1 VAFLQQHSPGPSV
14 SYDVGPGIGRD
25 QRNWVWMA
33 LILAA
38 AIPRIALAAPALV
51 TVRDKGVKTTCA
63 EEDNVY
69 VTLTGPVQRFEV
81 TARHPAYGKDL
92 KADNYKADFS
102 GCKPQAFD
110 GKKDYPFTP
119 RTVVLYEDDK
129 VRIDGVTY
137 GGYWRPDVVEVEVAG
152 RKDRGFHLLQLFIKH
167 GTDVQEA
174 LVLHDADGYWRLR
187 PLPLPQFGGAV
198 YGSSFLVGPVE
209 ESTRPYVRIRKVTID
224 PKALRFHLDYAAG
237 GSADMTVTRIDHD
250 ELRMKVRM
258 SSAVRGSPF
267 IALRSMYV
275 APDNADT
282 AELHWARE
290 NGERNSTPVVGFDT
304 VRAAGVSFERSVPS
318 RHNTSAPDIA
328 FFDFDG

>member
-1 VAFLQQHSPGPSV
+1 MRIPLLTIALACLAFAP
-14 SYDVGPGIGRD
+14 
-25 QRNWVWMA
+25 
-33 LILAA
+33 
-38 AIPRIALAAPALV
+38 ALAAPVIV

-69 VTLTGPVQRFEV
+69 ATLTGPVQTFEV

-92 KADNYKADFS
+92 KADNYQADFS
-102 GCKPQAFD
+102 GCAPKAFD
-110 GKKDYPFTP
+110 GQKDYPFTP

-152 RKDRGFHLLQLFIKH
+152 KKDRGFHLLQLYIKH
-167 GTDVQEA
+167 GADVQEA

-209 ESTRPYVRIRKVTID
+209 ESTRPFVRIRKVTID

-237 GSADMTVTRIDHD
+237 GSADMQVTRIDHD
-250 ELRMKVRM
+250 ELRMKVRLFPV
-258 SSAVRGSPF
+258 VRRAPF
-267 IALRSMYV
+267 VALRSMYV
-275 APDNADT
+275 AADNADT
-282 AELHWARE
+282 AEMHWSTPT
-290 NGERNSTPVVGFDT
+290 GERDHTAAVGFET
-304 VRAAGVSFERSVPS
+304 TRAGAVSFERSVPS
-318 RHNTSAPDIA
+318 RHNTSAPDIL
-328 FFDFDG
+328 FSDFQD

>member
-1 VAFLQQHSPGPSV
+1 MRPLL
-14 SYDVGPGIGRD
+14 
-25 QRNWVWMA
+25 W
-33 LILAA
+33 AA
-38 AIPRIALAAPALV
+38 ALVLIATPALASVAV
-51 TVRDKGVKTTCA
+51 TVTDKGVKTTCA

-69 VTLTGPVQRFEV
+69 AVVTGRGVRRFEAI
-81 TARHPAYGKDL
+81 ARHPIYGKAL

-102 GCKPQAFD
+102 GCRPKAFD
-110 GKKDYPFTP
+110 GAKDYPFTP

-152 RKDRGFHLLQLFIKH
+152 RKDKGFHLLQLFIKH
-167 GTDVQEA
+167 GADVQEA

-224 PKALRFHLDYAAG
+224 PKALRFHLDYRMG
-237 GSADMTVTRIDHD
+237 GSADLRVARIDHE
-250 ELRMKVRM
+250 ELRLRVDLRP
-258 SSAVRGSPF
+258 AVNGRPF
-267 IALRSMYV
+267 LALRSMYV

-282 AELHWARE
+282 AELRVDGRSRAA
-290 NGERNSTPVVGFDT
+290 VGFGT
-304 VRAAGVSFERSVPS
+304 QTGRSISFARPVPS
-318 RHNTSAPDIA
+318 KHNTSAPDIS
-328 FFDFDG
+328 FERFLRVPD